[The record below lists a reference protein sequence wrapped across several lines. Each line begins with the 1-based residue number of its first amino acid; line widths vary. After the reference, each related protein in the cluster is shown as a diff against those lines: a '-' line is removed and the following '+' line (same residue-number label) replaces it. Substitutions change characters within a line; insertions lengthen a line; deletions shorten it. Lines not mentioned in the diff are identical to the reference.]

1 MTVADVVVAQD
12 IGAPPGSVARYQIVI
27 LEPDGKGM
35 GQRLEA
41 TLRHRLN
48 ALGVDETAVAF
59 LHGAEAAGRERKA
72 PAAAVYFGTSQ
83 SPPAWVT
90 DLIVGFN
97 EDAVPV
103 LPVVD
108 NYRRFRDHIPEPLA
122 AFNGRELDNADP
134 DLEGVAGIVLE
145 NLGLLRHSR
154 RVFVSY
160 RRIDSRG
167 VAVQIYEALDAA
179 GFDVFLD
186 THCIR
191 GSENFQ
197 DELWQRLSDVDLV
210 VLLDSPNFLD
220 GYWTEQEFAT
230 AHARGIGMVQVVWPQ
245 LAMADRAALALPVRL
260 EDADFRNGTCSVSE
274 VDCLTP
280 EAIKRIVVAV
290 EGHRA
295 RSIGARY
302 SSIVKDVCS
311 AAVRAGHRA
320 QVHWRRCVVVEKTGG
335 DRVVAVPVIG
345 VPDAVR
351 YHEVDRLVQ
360 TVEDLGSGQAVLVY
374 DPAGIRPQWLEHLTW
389 LDDCVPVKGVRV
401 TDLSGALGDAT

>member
-1 MTVADVVVAQD
+1 MADVVLAHD
-12 IGAPPGSVARYQIVI
+12 IGLPPGSIARYQIVI
-27 LEPDGKGM
+27 LELDGKGM
-35 GQRLEA
+35 GLRLEA

-48 ALGVDETAVAF
+48 ALGVDETAVVF
-59 LHGAEAAGRERKA
+59 LHGAEATERERKA
-72 PAAAVYFGTSQ
+72 PAVAVYFGSTQ
-83 SPPAWVT
+83 APPAWVAN
-90 DLIVGFN
+90 LIAGFT

-108 NYRRFRDHIPEPLA
+108 DYLRFRELIPEPLT

-134 DLEGVAGIVLE
+134 NLEGVAGVVLE
-145 NLGLLRHSR
+145 NLGMLRHSR

-230 AHARGIGMVQVVWPQ
+230 AHARGIGIVQIVWPH
-245 LAMADRAALALPVRL
+245 LALADRAALALPVRL
-260 EDADFRNGTCSVSE
+260 KHADFREGTCSVSE
-274 VDCLTP
+274 MDCLTP

-295 RSIGARY
+295 RSVGARY
-302 SSIVKDVCS
+302 SSIVNDVCR
-311 AAVRAGHRA
+311 AAARAGHRA

-335 DRVVAVPVIG
+335 ERIIAVPVIG

-351 YHEVDRLVQ
+351 YHDVDRLVH
-360 TVEDLGSGQAVLVY
+360 TVEDLDSDQAVLVY

-389 LDDCVPVKGVRV
+389 LDGCVPVKGVRV
-401 TDLSGALGDAT
+401 TELSGALGDAT